1 MTRVRP
7 DSGRDLLR
15 LQPYFKEIFET
26 HNLSLM
32 EFTDL
37 PVLDECLAVHKL
49 HVLRRPFFGLCEFSH
64 IQNGSFADKVDKVCL
79 FILFEEIA
87 AFSYSIFKH

>member
-1 MTRVRP
+1 
-7 DSGRDLLR
+7 LLCW
-15 LQPYFKEIFET
+15 QPLLKKVFET
-26 HNLSLM
+26 HDLGRM

-37 PVLDECLAVHKL
+37 PVLGECFPVHKL